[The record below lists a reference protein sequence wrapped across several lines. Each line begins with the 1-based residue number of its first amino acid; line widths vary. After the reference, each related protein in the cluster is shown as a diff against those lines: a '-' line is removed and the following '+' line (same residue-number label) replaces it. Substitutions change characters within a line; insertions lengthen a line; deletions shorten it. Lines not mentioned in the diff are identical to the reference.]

1 MPVSIGPKIGIDGE
15 AQYRAAINNIIQ
27 QGKTLQTQMEAIG
40 KGFVEAGDGAT
51 EFERK
56 SANLN
61 SQIENQKKLIES
73 LKDAVAKST
82 EKTGENST
90 ETLKWQQQL
99 NKAQGELA
107 GMESE
112 LKDLGNEEDKT
123 AKKTSTFGEVLKANL
138 TSEAIIG
145 GIKAMASAVAAVGKA
160 TVSFVSNAV
169 TAFGELEQNIGGS
182 EAVFGEYG
190 ATIQKTAE
198 SAYKTMG
205 TTQSEYLATANKMG
219 ALFQGSGLTA
229 QRSMDLTAQAM
240 QRAADMA
247 SVMGIDT
254 QAALDAVTG
263 AAKGN
268 YTMMDNL
275 GVAMNATTLE
285 AYRVSQGMDKAFSK
299 MTNAEKAELAMKYF
313 FENTTQYAGN
323 FEREASETISGSIGM
338 LTAAVQTWVAGLGN
352 SEADIIALTQNI
364 VDAFGS
370 VVDNIVPV
378 IQNVV
383 AALPQVFEAV
393 LPAINSLLPMILN
406 VGAEIIMMLVSGI
419 ESAFPSLLATAKPL
433 ISVFV
438 KGVVGLAGMVLK
450 SGAEILGALI
460 SGIVDC
466 LPDLID
472 TAVEVVFSFVDKI
485 TEPGMLENVVN
496 TGLQILEKL
505 ITGLTNAIPKLV
517 QFVPKIIQNITTTL
531 TKNLPQIIQM
541 GINTLTSLIQG
552 ITNALP
558 ELVKMLPT
566 IITTFVS
573 TLVSNLPLIIE
584 TGVKILASLIEG
596 IFNSLG
602 NLASA
607 AWQIVTT
614 ILGELADLPSYVVSI
629 GRDLVSGIWNGI
641 SNGTTW
647 IKNKIK
653 DWVGNVTNFL
663 KKLFGIHSPS
673 TVMRDQVGKYLAL
686 GIGEGFENE
695 MRYVAKNMGES
706 IPVSFGWGGGRTTN
720 LGGVTFNIQGADGQ
734 DVEELANIVMYKM
747 QRVVD
752 SREAVFA

>member
-15 AQYRAAINNIIQ
+15 AQYRAAIQNIIQ
-27 QGKTLQTQMEAIG
+27 QGKTLQAQTEAIG
-40 KGFVEAGDGAT
+40 KSFIEASDDTTKYEKTAA
-51 EFERK
+51 
-56 SANLN
+56 SLN
-61 SQIENQKKLIES
+61 QQIETQKKLIES
-73 LKDAVAKST
+73 LKDAVAKSA

-90 ETLKWQQQL
+90 ETLKWKEQL
-99 NKAQGELA
+99 NKAQGELG
-107 GMESE
+107 GMEQK
-112 LKDLGNEEDKT
+112 LKDTKDRMADIRKEKFEKAIAGIT
-123 AKKTSTFGEVLKANL
+123 AGFA
-138 TSEAIIG
+138 
-145 GIKAMASAVAAVGKA
+145 AMSAALVGVGKA
-160 TVSFVSNAV
+160 TASMMGKVVN
-169 TAFGELEQNIGGS
+169 AFGELEQNIGGS
-182 EAVFGEYG
+182 EAVFGEY
-190 ATIQKTAE
+190 ASTIQKTAE

-205 TTQSEYLATANKMG
+205 ATQSEYLATANKMG
-219 ALFQGSGLTA
+219 ALFQGSGLSA
-229 QRSMDLTAQAM
+229 RRSMDLTTQAM

-254 QAALDAVTG
+254 QSALDAVTA

-299 MTNAEKAELAMKYF
+299 MTNAQKAELAMKYF

-323 FEREASETISGSIGM
+323 FEREASTTITGSIGM

-364 VDAFGS
+364 VDAFGT

-378 IQNVV
+378 ISNVV
-383 AALPQVFEAV
+383 AALPQVFEAI

-406 VGAEIIMMLVSGI
+406 VGGELIMMLVSGI
-419 ESAFPSLLATAKPL
+419 ESALPSLIATAKPL

-438 KGVVGLAGMVLK
+438 KGVIGLSSMVIK

-460 SGIVDC
+460 GGILDC
-466 LPDLID
+466 IPDLID
-472 TAVEVVFSFVDKI
+472 TAVDVVISFVDKI
-485 TEPGMLENVVN
+485 TEPGMLEKVLN

-517 QFVPKIIQNITTTL
+517 QFVPKIIQNITKTL
-531 TKNLPQIIQM
+531 TNAQNIGEILKTAASLITEFVM
-541 GINTLTSLIQG
+541 GIS
-552 ITNALP
+552 AA
-558 ELVKMLPT
+558 
-566 IITTFVS
+566 
-573 TLVSNLPLIIE
+573 LPLIVAEAPKLVESIVRTITSRE
-584 TGVKILASLIEG
+584 FIQAMIDTAISLVGALITGLLSMLESINAAAL
-596 IFNSLG
+596 SLG
-602 NLASA
+602 RAVWDTLKNLFADA
-607 AWQIVTT
+607 
-614 ILGELADLPSYVVSI
+614 GEI
-629 GRDLVSGIWNGI
+629 GLNLIYGIWDGLK
-641 SNGTTW
+641 SGTTW

-653 DWVGNVTNFL
+653 EWVGNVTSFI

-695 MRYVAKNMGES
+695 MRYVAKNMGDA

-720 LGGVTFNIQGADGQ
+720 LGGVTINVQGAEGQ